1 MILHKLLNQKCN
13 AIICGDININCLNY
27 MKTRQLNVI
36 LNSYNLINMVT
47 FPTSIAGNSSSAVD
61 NVFIDR

>member
-1 MILHKLLNQKCN
+1 
-13 AIICGDININCLNY
+13 
-27 MKTRQLNVI
+27 MKTRHLNVI

-47 FPTSIAGNSSSAVD
+47 FPTSVEGNSSAID

>member
-1 MILHKLLNQKCN
+1 MILQKLLNQKCY
-13 AIICGDININCLNY
+13 IIVCGDININFLNDS

-47 FPTSIAGNSSSAVD
+47 FPTSIVGSSSPAL
-61 NVFIDR
+61 IMCL